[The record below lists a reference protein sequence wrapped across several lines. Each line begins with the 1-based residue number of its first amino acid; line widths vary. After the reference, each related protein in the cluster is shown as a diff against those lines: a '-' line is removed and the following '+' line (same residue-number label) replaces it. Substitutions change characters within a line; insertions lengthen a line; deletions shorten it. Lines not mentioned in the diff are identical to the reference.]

1 MTDDL
6 IIGRERELTELRRA
20 VDRAPGTLPNVVL
33 HGDPG
38 VGKTALLNAGIAYA
52 RDQGIGVIGGCG
64 FESEARLAF
73 AGLHQL
79 FAPIMDYVEK
89 VEPFHRDVLR
99 RVLGLADGP
108 VPDRPAISVAS
119 LAVVAAMAADGP
131 VLIAVEDAHWV
142 DHPTRE
148 VMMFILLR
156 LGRWDLRAI
165 FARRSLTASERVT
178 PGINTIEVAPLAGA
192 AAGELLDLLHPGLP
206 PAVRQ
211 RVLDEAAGNP
221 LALAELPAVIGTD
234 AATPMEMLP
243 SGTPVRTRLE
253 AGFAG
258 RALTLSA
265 PLRAALLV
273 TALDGGGLE
282 NSARPVAL
290 TAADVLEIERLGLV
304 TRDSTPSGIRFR
316 HPLVRSAI
324 TGTASPDEL
333 RTAHMVLAERYKA
346 DPEHRIWHLAA
357 ASVEP
362 DEAVA
367 AEIEAAARAISVRGG
382 TGPAVDA
389 LGKAADLTP
398 DPAEASRRLHL
409 AAELADESGQLDR
422 AARLLDKAKDADPG
436 RALQGRTTRARI
448 ALLRDGDLAAAR
460 GILARLPDTTGP
472 ALDRALLT
480 RVIVAS
486 YRQDAADWAEVDAPL
501 AGRSGG
507 GLVDL
512 ANTVLNPGTP
522 PDSERSVVLRS
533 AFDDL
538 PDPAPPGQVA
548 ELCRAAAWLDALH
561 EHRVR
566 IRALIVQETG
576 TGAITHAAS
585 GHWFAAHEQFLAG
598 QWDEAEISATTGLDL
613 CIRHDLELP
622 AHDLRPAL
630 GWIAAARGDEDTAR
644 EYSRTVER
652 WAAARGSGLHLTLSA
667 RNLALAALSAGD
679 YETAYHYCTR
689 VTAPGALP
697 CAATYAP
704 WLVFDLVD
712 ACVHL
717 GRTTE
722 ADAHLRAA
730 AGLEARTPRLR
741 LHLAAAHAMTADYAD
756 AVTRFQSALALPR
769 IEQWP
774 FDQARLRL
782 AFGELHRRN
791 LQPGEARPQLR
802 RAADVF
808 GRIGATAWQLR
819 AEQELRAT
827 GVTVT
832 AQPRRAVGTTR
843 PAAVPELTAQQLEV
857 AEPAASGMTNK
868 EIGERLYLSPRI
880 VSAHLYR
887 IFPKLGITSRA
898 ALRDALAASDGS
910 TAAPGGSGGAVM

>member
-1 MTDDL
+1 MNSDL

-20 VDRAPGTLPNVVL
+20 VDRAPGALPNVVL

-52 RDQGIGVIGGCG
+52 RDQGVRVIGGCG
-64 FESEARLAF
+64 FESEAKLAF

-79 FAPIMDYVEK
+79 FAPVMDYVEK
-89 VEPFHRDVLR
+89 VEPFQRDVLR

-108 VPDRPAISVAS
+108 APDRLAISVAS
-119 LAVVAAMAADGP
+119 LAVVAAVAADGP

-156 LGRWDLRAI
+156 LGRWDLRAV
-165 FARRSLTASERVT
+165 FARRSLTAGERVT

-234 AATPMEMLP
+234 AATPMEMFP

-258 RALTLSA
+258 RALTLPA

-282 NSARPVAL
+282 NTARPVAL

-304 TRDSTPSGIRFR
+304 TRDSTPSGVRFR

-333 RTAHMVLAERYKA
+333 RTAHMVLAERYKS

-367 AEIEAAARAISVRGG
+367 AEIEVAAQAISVRGG
-382 TGPAVDA
+382 TGPAVNA

-409 AAELADESGQLDR
+409 AAELADESGQLDL
-422 AARLLDKAKDADPG
+422 AARLLDKAKDAGGDPG
-436 RALQGRTTRARI
+436 RVLQGRTTRARI
-448 ALLRDGDLAAAR
+448 LLLRDGDLAAAR
-460 GILARLPDTTGP
+460 SILARLPDTTGP
-472 ALDRALLT
+472 ALDRALT
-480 RVIVAS
+480 IRVIVAS
-486 YRQDAADWAEVDAPL
+486 YRQDAADWAEVDALL

-512 ANTVLNPGTP
+512 VNGVLNPGAVE
-522 PDSERSVVLRS
+522 DRSPALRS
-533 AFDDL
+533 AFDDM
-538 PDPAPPGQVA
+538 PDPAPPGHVA
-548 ELCRAAAWLDALH
+548 ELCRAAAWLDTLH

-566 IRALIVQETG
+566 IRSLIDQESG
-576 TGAITHAAS
+576 AGAITHAAG

-598 QWDEAEISATTGLDL
+598 QWDEAETSATTGLDL

-622 AHDLRPAL
+622 AHDLRLTL

-652 WAAARGSGLHLTLSA
+652 WAAARGSGLHMTLSA

-679 YETAYHYCTR
+679 YETAYHYC
-689 VTAPGALP
+689 VQVAAPGDLP
-697 CAATYAP
+697 CAAAYAP

-717 GRTTE
+717 GRLGE
-722 ADAHLRAA
+722 AEVHLRAA
-730 AGLEARTPRLR
+730 DGLEARTPRLR
-741 LHLAAAHAMTADYAD
+741 LHLTAAHAMTADYDD
-756 AVTRFQSALALPR
+756 AVTRFQTALALPR

-774 FDQARLRL
+774 FDHARVRL
-782 AFGELHRRN
+782 AYGELHRRN

-802 RAADVF
+802 RAADIF
-808 GRIGATAWQLR
+808 GRIGATAWHRR

-827 GVTVT
+827 GVTAT
-832 AQPRRAVGTTR
+832 GHPRRAATAAR

-857 AEPAASGMTNK
+857 AELAASGMTNK
-868 EIGERLYLSPRI
+868 EIGERLYLSPRT

-898 ALRDALAASDGS
+898 ALRDALADCS
-910 TAAPGGSGGAVM
+910 TASPDASGGAVM